1 MNQDRFQKRAEEKE
15 TLFQNITY
23 GDLPEEARRIIF
35 EAAWEAG
42 HSAGPHE
49 VEYFYNDYTEMIE
62 KVLTVMGKV
71 TTKYPNLL
79 KPMRE
84 DEN

>member
-1 MNQDRFQKRAEEKE
+1 MNQDRFQRRAAEKE
-15 TLFQNITY
+15 ALFQNITY

-42 HSAGPHE
+42 HSAGAQE

-62 KVLTVMGKV
+62 KVLTVMGKISS
-71 TTKYPNLL
+71 
-79 KPMRE
+79 
-84 DEN
+84 

>member
-1 MNQDRFQKRAEEKE
+1 MNQDRFQRRAAEKE
-15 TLFQNITY
+15 VLFQNITY

-42 HSAGPHE
+42 HSAGTQE

-62 KVLTVMGKV
+62 KVLTVIGKFSS
-71 TTKYPNLL
+71 
-79 KPMRE
+79 
-84 DEN
+84 